1 MASKIEGGRKE
12 EHAEHAGARR
22 GTGQLAAV
30 VKVQL
35 PAKSKFNLLGE
46 EQK

>member
-1 MASKIEGGRKE
+1 MASRIGGGGRNG
-12 EHAEHAGARR
+12 AGE
-22 GTGQLAAV
+22 TGQLAAV